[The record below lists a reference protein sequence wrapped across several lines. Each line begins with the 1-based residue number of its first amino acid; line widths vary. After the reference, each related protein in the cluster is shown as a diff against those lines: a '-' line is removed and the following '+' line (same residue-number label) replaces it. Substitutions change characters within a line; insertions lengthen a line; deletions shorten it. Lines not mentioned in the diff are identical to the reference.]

1 MIRRPIEAMPQ
12 PNNPGLTANQTRTQF
27 MKSSSKK
34 PLAPAPQTPVFPQ
47 MLHRLRP
54 NFQTTAYP
62 KPPKRD
68 NTFSKS
74 RDTNEDRGRRQ
85 IKTSHATQSFNRGR

>member
-1 MIRRPIEAMPQ
+1 
-12 PNNPGLTANQTRTQF
+12 
-27 MKSSSKK
+27 
-34 PLAPAPQTPVFPQ
+34 